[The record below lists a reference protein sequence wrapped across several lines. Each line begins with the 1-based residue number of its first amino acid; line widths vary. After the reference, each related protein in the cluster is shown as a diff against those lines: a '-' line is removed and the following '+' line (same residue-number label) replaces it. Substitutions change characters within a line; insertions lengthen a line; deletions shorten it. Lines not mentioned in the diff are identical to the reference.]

1 MGLDRLVKPILS
13 GKPKLSAEQLRGARP
28 VRNPEVTE
36 SVVDDKLVLHGVAV
50 RRNFLEKLLI
60 KSDEQARKGYE
71 LEEVGSFVWACI
83 DGKTSFEKISRELQK
98 RYKMKRLEADASLE
112 AFLKM
117 LSDRGLITLL
127 VKN

>member
-1 MGLDRLVKPILS
+1 MELARLVKPILS
-13 GKPKLSAEQLRGARP
+13 GKPKLSIEQLRQARP

-36 SVVDDKLVLHGVAV
+36 SVIDDKLVLYGVAV
-50 RRNFLEKLLI
+50 RRNLLEKLLI

-71 LEEVGSFVWACI
+71 LEEVGSFVWNRI

>member
-1 MGLDRLVKPILS
+1 MI
-13 GKPKLSAEQLRGARP
+13 
-28 VRNPEVTE
+28 
-36 SVVDDKLVLHGVAV
+36 DDKLVLYGVAV
-50 RRNFLEKLLI
+50 RRNLLEKLLI

-71 LEEVGSFVWACI
+71 LEEVGSFVWNRI